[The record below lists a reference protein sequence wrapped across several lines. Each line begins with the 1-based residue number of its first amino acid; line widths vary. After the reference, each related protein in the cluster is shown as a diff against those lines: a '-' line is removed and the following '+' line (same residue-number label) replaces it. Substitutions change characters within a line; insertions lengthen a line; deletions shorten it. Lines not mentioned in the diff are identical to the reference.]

1 MSAKG
6 HEETSP
12 PNHILRPLL
21 SRGSAFSRRLGNVS
35 QFGGWVDVTDGK
47 TNEDA
52 SHISKV
58 GTSPFGSL
66 SYFDALAIL
75 RSRWP
80 VS

>member
-1 MSAKG
+1 MYNAARSYNGKFGCNTA
-6 HEETSP
+6 
-12 PNHILRPLL
+12 RLL
-21 SRGSAFSRRLGNVS
+21 PE
-35 QFGGWVDVTDGK
+35 FGGWVDVADGK